1 MNILV
6 FGAGRS
12 AYYTIEYLLQRAPHS
27 GWNVTIA
34 DSYEENLLRWNQN
47 YAHATTRL
55 IDVHDEG
62 ARKKLVSG
70 QNIVISLLPARFH
83 ILLAHDCLAKGVHLI
98 TPSYITP
105 EFEWMHEDVKQ
116 KGLIFM
122 NELGL
127 DPGIDHMSSMH
138 IIDSLSSKGAEI
150 TSYKSYTGGLIA
162 KEDDNNPWH
171 YKFSWN
177 PYNVVRAGADG
188 AVCMSDGRLKY
199 VPYHK
204 LFLDID
210 NVEAEGE
217 VYDAYL
223 NRNSLRYIKLY
234 GLESARTFLRGTL
247 RYAGFC
253 NLWHYL
259 VDIGLT
265 NDRLVIETDKAMPW
279 DEYFRIFDPGMDVAR
294 KEAFAWLLR
303 GAQKIGIGAATP
315 AENLQKLLE
324 SKWKLEFDDKDRV
337 VMIHLFEYTL
347 NGKKHQL
354 KSWLDMTGE
363 DAHRTAMAK
372 TVGYPLALAAELIAN
387 NKISTH
393 GVLMPTI
400 KEVYVPLLEEL
411 RKLGIGFKEVTK
423 AL

>member
-12 AYYTIEYLLQRAPHS
+12 AYYTIEYLLRHAPHKH
-27 GWNVTIA
+27 WNVTIA
-34 DSYEENLLRWNQN
+34 DSYEENLLRWNRD
-47 YAHATTRL
+47 YAHATTTL
-55 IDVHDEG
+55 IDVHDEN
-62 ARKKLVSG
+62 ARKELIAAQS
-70 QNIVISLLPARFH
+70 IVISLLPARFH
-83 ILLAHDCLAKGVHLI
+83 ILVAHNCLAAGVHLI

-105 EFEWMHEDVKQ
+105 EFEWMNEDVK
-116 KGLIFM
+116 KKHLVFL

-138 IIDSLSSKGAEI
+138 IIDSLKLKGAEI

-162 KEDDNNPWH
+162 KEDDDNPWH

-188 AVCMSDGRLKY
+188 AVCRSDGRLKC

-204 LFLDID
+204 LFIDID

-217 VYDAYL
+217 IYDAYL
-223 NRNSLRYIKLY
+223 NRNSLRYISLY
-234 GLESARTFLRGTL
+234 GLETARTFLRGTL

-253 NLWHYL
+253 SLWHHL

-265 NDRLVIETDKAMPW
+265 NDRLTIETEKAMPW
-279 DEYFRIFDPGMDVAR
+279 DEYFRTFDPGMDIAR

-303 GAQKIGIGAATP
+303 GAQQVGVGAATP

-337 VMIHLFEYTL
+337 VMIHLFEYNL
-347 NGKKHQL
+347 NNKKYQL

-372 TVGYPLALAAELIAN
+372 TVGYPLALAAELIADG
-387 NKISTH
+387 KISAQ

-411 RKLGIGFKEVTK
+411 QKLGIGFKEVTK